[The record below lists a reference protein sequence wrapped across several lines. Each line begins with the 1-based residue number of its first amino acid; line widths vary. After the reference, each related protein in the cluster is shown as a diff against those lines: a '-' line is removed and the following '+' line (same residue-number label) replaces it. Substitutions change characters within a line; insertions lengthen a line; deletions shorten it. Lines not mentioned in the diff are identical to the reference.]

1 MKKIINLIKSDN
13 IYLLV
18 IIHVI
23 ITLALILFISLKYD
37 WIIEQFGSY
46 TLFVATCAPIGGFF
60 VGGYYF
66 VVDYF
71 RGTQIEIKKVV
82 KKKMY
87 DWFLQN
93 FGSFDN
99 FILFLLAIGLLIVI
113 SLMFAALRLTFHDDI
128 ETEDKNNER
137 FR

>member
-23 ITLALILFISLKYD
+23 ITFALILFISLKYD
-37 WIIEQFGSY
+37 WIVEQFGSY

-66 VVDYF
+66 IADY
-71 RGTQIEIKKVV
+71 
-82 KKKMY
+82 
-87 DWFLQN
+87 
-93 FGSFDN
+93 
-99 FILFLLAIGLLIVI
+99 I
-113 SLMFAALRLTFHDDI
+113 SLYFSMDK
-128 ETEDKNNER
+128 ESEDKNNE
-137 FR
+137 

>member
-37 WIIEQFGSY
+37 WIVEQFGSY
-46 TLFVATCAPIGGFF
+46 TFFVATCAPIGGFF

-66 VVDYF
+66 IADYLSLYF
-71 RGTQIEIKKVV
+71 SKDKE
-82 KKKMY
+82 
-87 DWFLQN
+87 
-93 FGSFDN
+93 SEDN
-99 FILFLLAIGLLIVI
+99 
-113 SLMFAALRLTFHDDI
+113 
-128 ETEDKNNER
+128 NND
-137 FR
+137 

>member
-23 ITLALILFISLKYD
+23 IVLALILFISLKYD
-37 WIIEQFGSY
+37 WIVEQFGSY
-46 TLFVATCAPIGGFF
+46 TLFVSTCAPIGGFI

-99 FILFLLAIGLLIVI
+99 FILFLLAVGLLIVI